1 MTLPGEG
8 TGPVG
13 VYVHHHGGGHLAHAT
28 ALRSVLGDRLVGFG
42 SGPDPGWD
50 DRWVSLPRDDEP
62 LPGPGVDPTRGGAWH
77 WAPPGHAGYAERMRV
92 LARWISYCRPAAFL
106 VDVSVEVTVLASLL
120 GVRTATVLLHGE
132 RTDRAHRAALAVADV
147 VVAPW
152 PDHHRRRWHDE
163 LGAKLVTVGL
173 LSRFD
178 GLVPAAGPDG
188 DGRVLVVVPG
198 GDHGFTV
205 EAIEAAAR
213 VSGRPW
219 DVVGPLGPGRPTGH
233 GSTDPVGPGAGAAG
247 TVTWRG
253 PVADPWPLLCR
264 AAVVVCTA
272 GAGTVAEVAAARRPA
287 VVLPQDRPFDEQHA
301 LAGGLAGGAP
311 VEVVDRWPSADRW
324 PDLLDRVEQRD
335 PAGWSAWHD
344 GRGAERLAAAVL
356 AGPG

>member
-1 MTLPGEG
+1 MTVPGEES
-8 TGPVG
+8 GPVG

-50 DRWVSLPRDDEP
+50 DRWVGLPRDDEP
-62 LPGPGVDPTRGGAWH
+62 LQGPGVDPTRGGAWH

-92 LARWISYCRPAAFL
+92 IARWISYCRPAAFL
-106 VDVSVEVTVLASLL
+106 VDVSAEVTVLASLL
-120 GVRTATVLLHGE
+120 GVRTSTVLLHGE
-132 RTDRAHRAALAVADV
+132 RTDRAHRAAFAAADV

-152 PDHHRRRWHDE
+152 PDHHRRGWHDE
-163 LGAKLVTVGL
+163 LGAKLVTVGF

-178 GLVPAAGPDG
+178 GRLPTRPTGDG
-188 DGRVLVVVPG
+188 EGRVLVVVPG
-198 GDHGFTV
+198 GGHGFSV
-205 EAIEAAAR
+205 EAIEDAAR

-219 DVVGPLGPGRPTGH
+219 DVVGPLGPDGPPQEDPAGPTRTA
-233 GSTDPVGPGAGAAG
+233 GSAG
-247 TVTWRG
+247 TVTWHG

-287 VVLPQDRPFDEQHA
+287 VVLPQPRPFDEQFA
-301 LAGGLAGGAP
+301 LALGLAGGAP
-311 VEVVDRWPSADRW
+311 VEVVDRWPAADRW
-324 PDLLDRVEQRD
+324 PVLLDRVEQLD